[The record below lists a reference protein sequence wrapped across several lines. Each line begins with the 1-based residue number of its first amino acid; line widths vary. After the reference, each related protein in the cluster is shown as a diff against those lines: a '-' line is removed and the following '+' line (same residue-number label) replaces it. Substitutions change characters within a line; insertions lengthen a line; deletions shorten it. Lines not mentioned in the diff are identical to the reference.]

1 MPAVTP
7 IPPNGT
13 LRKAV
18 ERGTRSSSGV
28 RAMIFLALGL
38 VAAVAAALLFSR
50 YIDARTAAARV
61 PTTKVAVAGKDLA
74 EATTLTAEHIALV
87 DWPTASLPQGT
98 VADPDKLVGR
108 VLVAKAV
115 KGEPLLEA
123 RLAALGAGRGLAA
136 LLEPG
141 KRAVSVRVDDVV
153 GVAGFIHPGDSVDV
167 IVTMKPREDGN
178 ALPASKIILQSIR
191 VLAVGQELQR
201 KEGSI
206 EKAQLAT
213 VATLMVDSAE
223 SEKLALAATKGKI
236 LLTLRGGTDSELVG
250 TRGIMPPELLAVAAP
265 KPESPAP
272 APPPPAPAHRRHASI
287 APKPRVQE
295 PPPPP
300 AERKVVEIL
309 RGDMFESRDFAK
321 QQRGTP

>member
-1 MPAVTP
+1 MPPVTP
-7 IPPNGT
+7 LPQNGT

-18 ERGTRSSSGV
+18 ERGTRNNSGV
-28 RAMIFLALGL
+28 RATIFLALG
-38 VAAVAAALLFSR
+38 VAAALAAALLFSR
-50 YIDARTAAARV
+50 YIDTRTAAARV

-74 EATTLTAEHIALV
+74 EATTLTADHIALV

-123 RLAALGAGRGLAA
+123 RLAAVGAGRGLAA

-272 APPPPAPAHRRHASI
+272 PPPAPAHRRHAPI
-287 APKPRVQE
+287 ASKPRVQE
-295 PPPPP
+295 TPPPPP

>member
-1 MPAVTP
+1 MPSVTP
-7 IPPNGT
+7 LAPNGS

-18 ERGTRSSSGV
+18 EKGTKSTSGV
-28 RAMIFLALGL
+28 RAMVFLALGL
-38 VAAVAAALLFSR
+38 AAALAAALLFSR

-61 PTTKVAVAGKDLA
+61 PTTKVAVAAQDLA
-74 EATTLTAEHIALV
+74 EATTLTADHVALV
-87 DWPTASLPQGT
+87 DWPTASLPAGT
-98 VADPDKLVGR
+98 AADRDKLVGR

-115 KGEPLLEA
+115 KGEPLLEG
-123 RLAALGAGRGLAA
+123 RLAAVGAGRGLAA

-167 IVTMKPREDGN
+167 IVTMKPREDAN
-178 ALPASKIILQSIR
+178 ALPASKVILQNIR

-201 KEGSI
+201 KEGSL
-206 EKAQLAT
+206 EKAQPAT

-236 LLTLRGGTDSELVG
+236 LLTLRSGADGELVG
-250 TRGIMPPELLAVAAP
+250 TRGIMPPELLAVTAP
-265 KPESPAP
+265 KPESPPPTQPAAAP
-272 APPPPAPAHRRHASI
+272 RRHA
-287 APKPRVQE
+287 AARPKPRVE
-295 PPPPP
+295 EAPPPL

-321 QQRGTP
+321 QQQGRP